1 VTLIVSFL
9 LLERADSFDIIA
21 DYRLLSLLALDL
33 ADSLDITTV
42 LLFSFSLFDFLDITI
57 GSSLGVSIG
66 S

>member
-1 VTLIVSFL
+1 MTLIVSFL
-9 LLERADSFDIIA
+9 LIERADSFDIIA